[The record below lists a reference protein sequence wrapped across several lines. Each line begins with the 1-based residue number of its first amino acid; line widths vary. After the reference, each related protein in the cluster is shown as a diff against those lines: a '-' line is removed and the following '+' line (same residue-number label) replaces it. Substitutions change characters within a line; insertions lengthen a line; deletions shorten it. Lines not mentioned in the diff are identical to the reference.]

1 MALNLALISKKSPIL
16 CFVICFEINTA
27 SITNTAQLQNG
38 GVSYRFMFS
47 LKNLTFYWKKILTN
61 CYINI

>member
-1 MALNLALISKKSPIL
+1 MTLNLSLISKKAPIL
-16 CFVICFEINTA
+16 GFVICFEINTA

-38 GVSYRFMFS
+38 GVSYKFMFS
-47 LKNLTFYWKKILTN
+47 LKNLTFYWKKILRN